1 MSLVISLLAYSFMV
15 PYEGAGQIT
24 IQNLGNIPE
33 TVKSLSFVTNSKITD
48 NPYGNLYAYGANV
61 TSTQNPDGITYTYT
75 ITEPKAGIE
84 ILANTSA
91 QLTYTNPTDPK
102 LALSPLNVGM
112 NPSSVSV
119 NGQTVTI
126 NGHCVDSA
134 CNDPLPNKVLSGYYT
149 DWDQYGRQFQAS
161 QIPIKKMNHIIYAF
175 IKFDKDG
182 NISLLDSNSDDKQLP
197 AISMLRQQYP
207 YLHASL
213 SFGGWTLSGPFSAM
227 AANPEALNNFVTNAV
242 TAMKETGFDGID
254 IDWEY
259 PTAPQDA
266 ANYAKLLSSLRSA
279 LDAEGVKDKT
289 KYYLSIA
296 APAGID
302 KIQTIQ
308 NNDPT
313 AWGIIKNSVNYVN
326 LMTYD
331 YHGAFD
337 IPNTSDHMSAM
348 KTDPSDPYAKD
359 PNLKHY
365 NVEDSVSEYLALGFD
380 KKQLIVGIP
389 AYWRTEIVASAVN
402 NGLYQTITG
411 TPNGQFDNT
420 GVFDY
425 ACVRESE
432 CFGGQKMPDVM
443 QFFSD
448 NVSQARYG
456 FNSSLKIFTTGDDE
470 ISTANKANYANQQGL
485 GGMMIW
491 AISGDVRNV
500 DDKNS
505 LIGTAWS
512 ILSTPVK
519 NKK

>member
-1 MSLVISLLAYSFMV
+1 MSLVMSLLAYSFIA
-15 PYEGAGQIT
+15 PYQGGGQIQ
-24 IQNLGNIPE
+24 IQNLGNTPA
-33 TVKSLSFVTNSKITD
+33 TVKSLSFVTNSIIEGS
-48 NPYGNLYAYGANV
+48 PYGNLYAYGA
-61 TSTQNPDGITYTYT
+61 TIASTQNPDGITYTYT
-75 ITEPKAGIE
+75 ITEPTAGIE
-84 ILANTSA
+84 IPANSSA
-91 QLTYTNPTDPK
+91 QVSYGFTAANGI
-102 LALSPLNVGM
+102 LNVGM
-112 NPSSVSV
+112 NPSSVTV
-119 NGQTVTI
+119 NGQAVTI
-126 NGHCVDSA
+126 NGHCIGNA
-134 CNDPLPNKVLSGYYT
+134 CSDPLPNKVLSGYYT
-149 DWDQYGRQFQAS
+149 DWDQYARQFQAS
-161 QIPIKKMNHIIYAF
+161 QIPVKKMNHIIYAF
-175 IKFDKDG
+175 IGFDKDG
-182 NISLLDSNSDDKQLP
+182 KVSLLDPNSDDKQLP

-227 AANPEALNNFVTNAV
+227 AANPDALNKFVSNAV
-242 TAMKETGFDGID
+242 AAMKETGFDGID

-279 LDAEGVKDKT
+279 LDAQGVKDKT

-308 NNDPT
+308 HNDPK
-313 AWGIIKNSVNYVN
+313 AWGIIKNSVDYVN

-337 IPNTSDHMSAM
+337 MPNTSDHMSPM

-389 AYWRTEIVASAVN
+389 AYWRTEIVASANN

-411 TPNGQFDNT
+411 TPNGQFPGDTT
-420 GVFDY
+420 GVYDY
-425 ACVRESE
+425 ACVREGD
-432 CFGGQKMPDVM
+432 CFGGQKMPGGM
-443 QFFSD
+443 QFYSD

-456 FNSSLKIFTTGDDE
+456 FNPSLKIFATGDDE

-512 ILSTPVK
+512 VLSTPVK
-519 NKK
+519 IKNN